1 MNASTSAFANRSA
14 EQPDEDVIRQV
25 LDGNTAMFELL
36 MRRYNERVYRAAR
49 AIVRDEQEAEDVMQ
63 QAYVN
68 AFTHLRQFNG
78 AARFST
84 WLTRIAVNESLAR
97 VRRRG
102 RYETFDDELSN
113 VEPFVSPNV
122 PENPERQAFTGELH
136 GLLEWA
142 IDTLPDGMR
151 EVFVL
156 REVEGLSTSQRRS
169 LWTCRRMS
177 SRPVCHEGVRRCD
190 AFCWR
195 ALARPHPTPFGSTVL
210 VVIGS
215 SRRSLPGLPHNVLDD
230 AASVIWSRSECRDG
244 MRLDCIRA
252 ARAH

>member
-1 MNASTSAFANRSA
+1 MTMMTGTSSA
-14 EQPDEDVIRQV
+14 RILESADETDEEVIRQV
-25 LDGNTAMFELL
+25 LEGNTALFELL

-84 WLTRIAVNESLAR
+84 WLTRIAINESLAHL
-97 VRRRG
+97 RRQG
-102 RYETFDDELSN
+102 RYEALDDEHPGA
-113 VEPFVSPNV
+113 EPFMFWNSSAD
-122 PENPERQAFTGELH
+122 PEQQAFTGELR

-156 REVEGLSTSQRRS
+156 RDVEGLSTAEAAESLSVSEDVVKTRLSRGRAALRRA
-169 LWTCRRMS
+169 LLGRTGATAPEAFRFY
-177 SRPVCHEGVRRCD
+177 RPRCD
-190 AFCWR
+190 RVVAHV
-195 ALARPHPTPFGSTVL
+195 LAR
-210 VVIGS
+210 I
-215 SRRSLPGLPHNVLDD
+215 
-230 AASVIWSRSECRDG
+230 SEQW
-244 MRLDCIRA
+244 A
-252 ARAH
+252 